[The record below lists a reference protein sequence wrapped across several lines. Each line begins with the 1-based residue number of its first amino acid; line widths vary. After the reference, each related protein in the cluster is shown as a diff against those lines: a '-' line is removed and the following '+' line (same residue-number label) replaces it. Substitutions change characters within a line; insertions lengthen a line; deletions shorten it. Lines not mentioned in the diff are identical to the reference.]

1 MKKLLIL
8 LVLTCLTTFSEA
20 QVLKKVYFDVK
31 DQLITDS
38 TQAVAYAIY
47 GKVSGSNVYVIKK
60 YDADGYLMITGSFL
74 DDSLKVADGKFV
86 FYDWVSDDNTLDG
99 TISVKQGKER
109 FISITG
115 NYVQGEKQGTWV
127 SFYPDGKA
135 KNVVNFK
142 HDIFDGEFKSFNA
155 KGVLTDSGMY
165 VQGKKNGV
173 WIRDSGRTEE
183 TYQNDKLVA
192 TVRKSRK
199 ELKEEALKKGNKQ

>member
-8 LVLTCLTTFSEA
+8 LMLACFGTFSQA
-20 QVLKKVYFDVK
+20 QVLKKVYFDYK

-38 TQAVAYAIY
+38 TQAVAYAIF
-47 GKVSGSNVYVIKK
+47 GKVSGSNAYVIKK
-60 YDADGYLMITGSFL
+60 YDVDGYLMITGSFL

-86 FYDWVSDDNTLDG
+86 FYDWITDDNTLDG

-109 FISITG
+109 FVSITG
-115 NYVQGEKQGTWV
+115 NYVNGEKQGTWI

-135 KNVVNFK
+135 KNVVNFS

-173 WIRDSGRTEE
+173 WLRDSGRTAE
-183 TYQNDKLVA
+183 TYQNDKLIS
-192 TVRKSRK
+192 TVQKSRK
-199 ELKEEALKKGNKQ
+199 ELKAEALKKGKTQ